1 MSRVRLYY
9 IGQHA
14 DPKPVQLSK
23 ALITQWITELPLTKQ
38 AFIQR
43 LLNDSDRISS
53 LLGLRLLKQCAQD
66 ENVPDFKLSDI
77 QYPDSGKP
85 VWQSKTNHKFDF
97 NISHSDNLVVVAA
110 SKKVKV
116 GVDVEKLR
124 ELKRLNF
131 KMVMLPEELEK
142 IRETPGLFFDM
153 WSKKEAVV
161 KAADTAGI
169 ARMRDVMLKNDKASL
184 DERQWHLKSVAKQ
197 MNLDN
202 QFSVHLATS
211 APVSDLIIKHVLL
224 DELIK

>member
-1 MSRVRLYY
+1 MSRVRLYF
-9 IGQHA
+9 IGRHA
-14 DPKPVQLSK
+14 DQKPVQLSK
-23 ALITQWITELPLTKQ
+23 ALTAQWITELPLTKQ
-38 AFIQR
+38 ASIQR
-43 LLNDSDRISS
+43 LLNDSDRIST
-53 LLGLRLLKQCAQD
+53 LLGLRLLKLCAQD
-66 ENVPDFKLSDI
+66 ENMPDFKLSDI

-110 SKKVKV
+110 SKKMKV
-116 GVDVEKLR
+116 GVDVEKIR

-131 KMVMLPEELEK
+131 KMVMRPEELAK
-142 IRETPGLFFDM
+142 IHETPGLFFDM

-169 ARMRDVMLKNDKASL
+169 MRMRDVVLKKDMANL
-184 DERQWHLKSVAKQ
+184 DERQWHLKPVAKQ

-211 APVSDLIIKHVLL
+211 APVDNLIIKHVFL
-224 DELIK
+224 DELLN